1 MTDSSL
7 LWLRVAA
14 FLYAFGLVHAALWLT
29 RERDSFFRTAFSA
42 FGVGSLFH
50 LVSIAEQGLAQGH
63 FPVSDVFQTLSLC
76 AFLIAASFLFVYWRY
91 RTASL
96 SVVIFPL
103 VFVLAVVAGLSSRF
117 PAWSSPTVRSAA
129 LIAHIIFILLGYAAL
144 LFTASAAVAYLF
156 QEVELKRKSPRGLAL
171 RLPALGTLDDLISS
185 SLSLGFVA
193 ITIGTVIGAVWAFVE
208 FGTRW
213 IMDPR
218 IGISFVTWGIYLALV
233 FFRTTAGWRGRKA
246 ALLAIAALCG
256 SVVTWVTHVG
266 ILAG

>member
-1 MTDSSL
+1 MTESSL
-7 LWLRVAA
+7 IWLRVAA
-14 FLYAFGLVHAALWLT
+14 LLYSLGLVHAALWLT
-29 RERDSFFRTAFSA
+29 RQRDSLFRMAFGA

-50 LVSIAEQGLAQGH
+50 LVSITEQGLSQGH
-63 FPVSDVFQTLSLC
+63 FPVDDVFQTLSLC
-76 AFLIAASFLFVYWRY
+76 AFLIAISFQFVYWRY

-96 SVVIFPL
+96 SVIIFPL

-117 PAWSSPTVRSAA
+117 PGWSSPTVRSAA
-129 LIAHIIFILLGYAAL
+129 LIAHIVFILLGYAAL
-144 LFTASAAVAYLF
+144 LFTAVAAVAYLF
-156 QEVELKRKSPRGLAL
+156 QEMELKRKSPRGLAL
-171 RLPALGTLDDLISS
+171 RLPPLGTLDELISS

-218 IGISFVTWGIYLALV
+218 IGISFVTFGIYLALV

-266 ILAG
+266 ILAE

>member
-1 MTDSSL
+1 MANSSL
-7 LWLRVAA
+7 IWLRVAA
-14 FLYAFGLVHAALWLT
+14 VLYAFGLVHAALWLT
-29 RERDSFFRTAFSA
+29 RQRDSLFRFA
-42 FGVGSLFH
+42 FGTFCVGSLFH

-63 FPVSDVFQTLSLC
+63 FPVDDIFQTLSLC
-76 AFLIAASFLFVYWRY
+76 AFLIAAAFLFVYWRY

-96 SVVIFPL
+96 SIVIFPL
-103 VFVLAVVAGLSSRF
+103 VFVLAVVSGLSSTF
-117 PAWSSPTVRSAA
+117 PGWSSPTVRGAS
-129 LIAHIIFILLGYAAL
+129 LIAHIVFILLGYAAL
-144 LFTASAAVAYLF
+144 LFTAIAAVAYLF
-156 QEVELKRKSPRGLAL
+156 QEQELKRKSPRGMVLKLPPLA
-171 RLPALGTLDDLISS
+171 TLDELISS

-213 IMDPR
+213 IADPR

-233 FFRTTAGWRGRKA
+233 FFRASAGWRGRKA

-266 ILAG
+266 ILSE